1 MGACIFFG
9 VLSIENKKYKNI
21 ISIKQKKRK
30 KSTKNFKRNL
40 KFSFL
45 FFFFIK
51 KNK

>member
-30 KSTKNFKRNL
+30 KSIKYKDRKNIF
-40 KFSFL
+40 
-45 FFFFIK
+45 
-51 KNK
+51 

>member
-30 KSTKNFKRNL
+30 KSDFK
-40 KFSFL
+40 KIIEF
-45 FFFFIK
+45 
-51 KNK
+51 